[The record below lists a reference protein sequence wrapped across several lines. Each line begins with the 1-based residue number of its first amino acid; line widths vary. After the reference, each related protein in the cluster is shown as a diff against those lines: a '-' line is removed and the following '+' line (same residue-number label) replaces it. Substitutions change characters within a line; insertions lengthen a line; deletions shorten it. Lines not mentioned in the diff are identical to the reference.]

1 MFDRFL
7 RYQLIHV
14 QIFTFVW
21 FKKHRQHFWTKNV
34 CSACWWFICLCI
46 DNTAWHYRPN
56 LLFYR
61 HEQKHQ
67 WDMMREYFVVIGIK
81 EKDLLTSLYVIC
93 FCYECNIEWFIS
105 LQFFIRSHFKVDL
118 LSKVFN
124 RNCPKLKFRISDF
137 SRLKLML
144 WSVNTTYYMVDKT
157 EA

>member
-1 MFDRFL
+1 MKLIYITIFAFVKFD
-7 RYQLIHV
+7 
-14 QIFTFVW
+14 
-21 FKKHRQHFWTKNV
+21 FKNRQHFSKKNV

-56 LLFYR
+56 LLFNR

-118 LSKVFN
+118 LSKVFIEIA
-124 RNCPKLKFRISDF
+124 LSSSFAF
-137 SRLKLML
+137 L
-144 WSVNTTYYMVDKT
+144 TFQG
-157 EA
+157 